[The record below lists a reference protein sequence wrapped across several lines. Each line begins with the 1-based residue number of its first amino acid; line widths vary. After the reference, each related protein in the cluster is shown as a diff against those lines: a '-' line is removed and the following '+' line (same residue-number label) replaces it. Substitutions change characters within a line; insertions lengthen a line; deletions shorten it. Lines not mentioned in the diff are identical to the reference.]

1 MTHHSHTHSHARGR
15 HLTRADRRF
24 ATGSGRVARLFA
36 PGFRAL
42 LERIDHGIAEGAID
56 AILPDGSRRVFGGR
70 KPGPVAVIE
79 LKSWRPLVQ
88 LVTAGS
94 VGWYRSW
101 AEGAWTSP
109 DLVPLFDLAMRNRH
123 PLGEIGRAQGMFR
136 AFNLIWH
143 GFRHNSR
150 ANSRRNIAFHY
161 DLGNDFYKTWLDRTM
176 SYSSALFAEPI
187 SEAEPLEAA
196 QYRKI
201 TALLDRLDLK
211 PGARILEIG
220 CGWGGL
226 AEVAAAEYG
235 FDVTGITLSQ
245 EQKAWADQR
254 VAKAGLSDRARFH
267 ICDYRDVQGSYDGVV
282 SVEMVEAVGEKYWPA
297 FMAAIARTLKPGGKA
312 ALQYI
317 EIDDAVFDSY
327 RRNADFIQTYIFPGG
342 MLISESR
349 FRAAAERAG
358 LGWEKRV
365 GFGLHYAET
374 LKRWRRNF
382 DAAVADGKLPP
393 GFDDEFIKLWR
404 FYLMY
409 CEGGFTGG
417 GIDVAQVT
425 LVRA

>member
-1 MTHHSHTHSHARGR
+1 MTHHSHARGR

-24 ATGSGRVARLFA
+24 ATGSGRMAHLFA

-42 LERIDHGIAEGAID
+42 LERIDHGIAEGAIE
-56 AILPDGSRRVFGGR
+56 ATLPDGSRRVFGGR

-101 AEGAWTSP
+101 AEGGWTSP
-109 DLVPLFDLAMRNRH
+109 DPVPLFDLAMRNRH
-123 PLGEIGRAQGMFR
+123 PLGEIGRAQGLFR
-136 AFNLIWH
+136 AFNLLWH

-161 DLGNDFYKTWLDRTM
+161 DLGNDFYQAWLDRSM
-176 SYSSALFAEPI
+176 SYSSALFAEPL
-187 SEAEPLEAA
+187 SASEPLESA
-196 QYRKI
+196 QHRKI

-235 FDVTGITLSQ
+235 FDVTGITLSH
-245 EQKAWADQR
+245 EQKAWADRRIAQ
-254 VAKAGLSDRARFH
+254 AGLSDRARFH
-267 ICDYRDVQGSYDGVV
+267 ICDYRDVQGSYDAVV

-297 FMAAIARTLKPGGKA
+297 FMAAIARTLKPGGRA

-358 LGWEKRV
+358 LGWRDRM

-374 LKRWRRNF
+374 LKRWRHNF
-382 DAAVADGKLPP
+382 DAAVAQGGLPP
-393 GFDDEFIKLWR
+393 GFDDEFIGLWR

-409 CEGGFTGG
+409 CEGGFNGG

-425 LVRA
+425 LVRE